1 MFKWQTLC
9 ELSRKL
15 FKGHTVMYWPLEML
29 QKHILSKGMIGWDGL
44 WTEWLNSDHSE
55 FKLLSVVTWAA
66 AAAS

>member
-1 MFKWQTLC
+1 
-9 ELSRKL
+9 
-15 FKGHTVMYWPLEML
+15 ML